1 MNLAI
6 DSERLF
12 PKSHGKYYGTLTCF
26 ISRATVCTPAR
37 RPYDTTVLSQHRMTS
52 FDLDSQQHFS
62 T

>member
-26 ISRATVCTPAR
+26 ISRATVCTPVGDR
-37 RPYDTTVLSQHRMTS
+37 TIL
-52 FDLDSQQHFS
+52 LC
-62 T
+62 